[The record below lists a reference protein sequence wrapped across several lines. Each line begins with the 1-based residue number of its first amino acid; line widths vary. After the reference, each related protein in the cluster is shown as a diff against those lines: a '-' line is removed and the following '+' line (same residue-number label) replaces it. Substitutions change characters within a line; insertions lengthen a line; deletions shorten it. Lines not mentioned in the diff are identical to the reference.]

1 MEMTAEARLDDT
13 KPSEAPQTA
22 MAATPLSDRLSK
34 VAEPAHKKG
43 CQMSTKSE
51 RETPRIIVVGGG
63 VAGLILATRLGHRL
77 GRRGLARV
85 SLIDRSWIHVWKP
98 MLHTFAAGTW
108 SLYEQQVQYVAHART
123 HHFEYI
129 PGQLDAIDRA
139 GRRIRLAPVQVAG
152 EVVAGARE
160 LEYDVLVLAFG
171 SRANDFGTPGVVEH
185 CHFIDSHDQADAFNA
200 RLRAHVV
207 RSFAQGGNIDIAIV
221 GGGATGVEL
230 AAELS
235 RMVELAAGYGEADIR
250 QRLRLTLLESA
261 PRILNA
267 FPEAV
272 SASAASQLRALGVDV
287 RTGVRVV
294 AADAEGFLLGG
305 GERVPAALKVWA
317 AGIRASGN
325 FDESGLE
332 LNRAGQVVV
341 GPNLL
346 AKGEQFIFALGDCAC
361 LVPEGAA
368 RPLPSTAQVANQQAL
383 HLIRHLP
390 AWLKGTPVPPY
401 SFRDLGA
408 LVALSDYN
416 AFGTLGRFG
425 FFKGGFIKGRF
436 AQLSHAVLYRR
447 HQLSLHGPSRAAL
460 LWLAERINALV
471 QPNIRIS

>member
-1 MEMTAEARLDDT
+1 MAYRREIINEGRSVQLPAT
-13 KPSEAPQTA
+13 KPRVKPNRGEVPHI
-22 MAATPLSDRLSK
+22 
-34 VAEPAHKKG
+34 V
-43 CQMSTKSE
+43 
-51 RETPRIIVVGGG
+51 VVGGG
-63 VAGLILATRLGHRL
+63 VAGIILATRLGRLL
-77 GRRGLARV
+77 GRRGRARV

-108 SLYEQQVQYVAHART
+108 NIYQQQVQYVAHARM

-129 PGQLDAIDRA
+129 PGQLDAIDRTA
-139 GRRIRLAPVQVAG
+139 RRIRLAPLQADG
-152 EVVAGARE
+152 EVVAGNRE
-160 LEYDVLVLAFG
+160 LAYDVLVLAFG

-185 CHFIDSHDQADAFNA
+185 CHFIDSQDQADAFNA
-200 RLRAHVV
+200 RLRALVV
-207 RSFAQGGNIDIAIV
+207 RGFAQGGNIDIAIV

-235 RMVELAAGYGEADIR
+235 RMVELAAGYGEAEIR
-250 QRLRLTLLESA
+250 RRLRLTLLESA
-261 PRILNA
+261 PRILSA

-272 SASAASQLRALGVDV
+272 SDSTASQLHLLGVDV

-294 AADAEGFLLGG
+294 AADADGFQLQG
-305 GERVPAALKVWA
+305 GERVPAELKVWA
-317 AGIRASGN
+317 AGIRASGS
-325 FDESGLE
+325 FDDSGLE
-332 LNRAGQVVV
+332 LNRAGQVAV

-346 AKGEQFIFALGDCAC
+346 AKGEQHIFALGDCAS
-361 LVPEGAA
+361 LVPEGAG
-368 RPLPSTAQVANQQAL
+368 RPLPSTAQVANQQAM

-390 AWLKGTPVPPY
+390 NWLRRGKPVPPF
-401 SFRDLGA
+401 SFRDFGA

-471 QPNIRIS
+471 QPTIRIS